1 MALSSAVMPAIS
13 SLPIIII
20 SYVLWKY
27 FNSPL
32 KKVPGPFLAKFSDLW
47 RLIDV
52 YEGRAELT
60 HCMLHEKYGPAV
72 RIGPNTVS
80 LSEPE
85 LIPKI
90 YSSRSEFLKSDFYT
104 VNDSKAGK
112 ATIKT
117 VFGVQSNEVHAQML
131 RPIQKF
137 YNIKYI
143 LDLEERYNIA
153 IEEFFKKIDARLWI
167 LAPSAKWQTGYCT
180 FHGIRS
186 MGFVAAGT
194 DHTEFLRNSEKSLD
208 YFAIVGQIPA
218 LDHWLGKNPVVPI
231 GLITFDKAAE
241 YSAEQVINRQKSTLD
256 RPAGSRDMLDSF
268 LEVKKASPEM
278 MNDNAVIGI
287 ILTNVLAGADTTA
300 ISLRSVVYYTLKNPR
315 VHRKLQRELEYIPRA
330 ASGTIKYTDAIKLP
344 YLDAV
349 IKEANRVHTGVGLLL
364 ERIVPEGG
372 LTLSDGTFFPA
383 RTIVGINP
391 WVSHR
396 NKRVYGEDVGSF
408 RPERWLRYEDEG
420 ETEAEFEARLSAMK
434 KADLTFGA
442 GKRVC
447 LGKNISI
454 LALYKLTAALFSKY
468 EMSLVHPE
476 KEWNV
481 QNSWF
486 IRQTGMEVKI
496 AKRA

>member
-1 MALSSAVMPAIS
+1 MALLSAIMPAVT
-13 SLPIIII
+13 SLPIILV
-20 SYVLWKY
+20 SYLLWKY

-60 HCMLHEKYGPAV
+60 HCMLHAKYGPAV

-90 YSSRSEFLKSDFYT
+90 YSSRSEFLKSNFYT
-104 VNDSKAGK
+104 VNDSKVGK

-117 VFGVQSNEVHAQML
+117 VFGVQSNEAHAQML

-143 LDLEERYNIA
+143 LGLEERYDIA
-153 IEEFFKKIDARLWI
+153 IEEFFKKIDD
-167 LAPSAKWQTGYCT
+167 SFVNTGAKCEMADWLLYFSWDVIGHLT
-180 FHGIRS
+180 FSRS

-241 YSAEQVINRQKSTLD
+241 YSAEQVINRQKSTVD
-256 RPAGSRDMLDSF
+256 RPVGSRDMLDSF

-315 VHRKLQRELEYIPRA
+315 VHRKLQRELESIPRA

-383 RTIVGINP
+383 GTIVGINP

-396 NKRVYGEDVGSF
+396 NKRIYGEDVGSF
-408 RPERWLRYEDEG
+408 RPERWLRDEEEG

-468 EMSLVHPE
+468 EVGLTCHL
-476 KEWNV
+476 
-481 QNSWF
+481 
-486 IRQTGMEVKI
+486 IGGI
-496 AKRA
+496 H